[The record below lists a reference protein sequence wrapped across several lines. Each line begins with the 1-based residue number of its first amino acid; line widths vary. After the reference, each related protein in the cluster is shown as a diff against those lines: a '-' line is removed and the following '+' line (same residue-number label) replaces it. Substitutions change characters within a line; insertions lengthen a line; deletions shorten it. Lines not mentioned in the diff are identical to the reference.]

1 MAASLA
7 LATYAENHVYTFINP
22 EWNESLDGT
31 MYAVSGN
38 GKYAVGGEEAD
49 SWGFYWNA
57 DSPEDVQILDDCVFY
72 GVADDGTAV
81 GSMYPNGT
89 YYDHAGVYRNGEW
102 ERLPESDHL
111 YTRSYARC
119 ISDDGKYIAGYQFIK
134 DDTSEIKARNYPCLW
149 TRNDFGEY
157 ELTMYDNIELPAHQG
172 FCTYSM
178 SQDGRVIG
186 GTLFCAFASCI
197 PALIVDG
204 ELVIFNELSEKT
216 VTETWTYNDLA
227 TTADYTYYYIDGYKD
242 SDSMN
247 AFSGC
252 FISIDKDNNI
262 YGYRTRAENV
272 DAEGNAD
279 LLRGACIYRT
289 DTKNWVDDTDCSYYF
304 CGLNGDYISTSDG
317 GLLVNGERTTV
328 QDYFDLGDF
337 DKTVSGFAGY
347 SNDGSVIAG
356 NSIYYSTVTGEQIA
370 QPFIL
375 TLDSPLQT
383 SGVKS
388 VDATESKANI
398 LVNGKEIVTIGANDV
413 AIYNLAGQTVS
424 RKSVATVDAGV
435 YVVKAD
441 NSVRKVIVK

>member
-1 MAASLA
+1 
-7 LATYAENHVYTFINP
+7 
-22 EWNESLDGT
+22 
-31 MYAVSGN
+31 
-38 GKYAVGGEEAD
+38 
-49 SWGFYWNA
+49 
-57 DSPEDVQILDDCVFY
+57 
-72 GVADDGTAV
+72 
-81 GSMYPNGT
+81 
-89 YYDHAGVYRNGEW
+89 
-102 ERLPESDHL
+102 
-111 YTRSYARC
+111 
-119 ISDDGKYIAGYQFIK
+119 
-134 DDTSEIKARNYPCLW
+134 
-149 TRNDFGEY
+149 
-157 ELTMYDNIELPAHQG
+157 
-172 FCTYSM
+172 
-178 SQDGRVIG
+178 
-186 GTLFCAFASCI
+186 
-197 PALIVDG
+197 
-204 ELVIFNELSEKT
+204 
-216 VTETWTYNDLA
+216 
-227 TTADYTYYYIDGYKD
+227 
-242 SDSMN
+242 
-247 AFSGC
+247 
-252 FISIDKDNNI
+252 
-262 YGYRTRAENV
+262 
-272 DAEGNAD
+272 
-279 LLRGACIYRT
+279 
-289 DTKNWVDDTDCSYYF
+289 VDDTDCSYYF